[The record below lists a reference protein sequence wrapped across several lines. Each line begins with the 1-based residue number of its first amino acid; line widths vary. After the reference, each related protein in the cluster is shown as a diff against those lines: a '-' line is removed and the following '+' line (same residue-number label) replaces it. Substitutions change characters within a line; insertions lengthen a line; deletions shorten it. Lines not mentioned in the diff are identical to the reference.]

1 MALKIGSKTKVYRP
15 LWAED
20 IIPRISGN
28 LIVKYAQKEYKVIGY
43 HDLPN
48 RLYLQDPQEPDCE
61 LIVEM
66 DKVKPLLRKMDSMT
80 SEEKEYYQSLLDGV
94 ADQTKEVWEVTE
106 WLNRKMFDYK
116 DLISQG
122 LAEKK

>member
-66 DKVKPLLRKMDSMT
+66 DKVKPLLRRMDSMT
-80 SEEKEYYQSLLDGV
+80 YDEKERYQSLLDGV
-94 ADQTKEVWEVTE
+94 TNQTTEVWEVTE
-106 WLNRKMFDYK
+106 WLINKQFDYK
-116 DLISQG
+116 NLIGQG
-122 LAEKK
+122 LAEEK

>member
-1 MALKIGSKTKVYRP
+1 MALRINSKTKVYRP

-28 LIVKYAQKEYKVIGY
+28 LIVKYAQKEYKVIGF

-66 DKVKPLLRKMDSMT
+66 DKVKPLLRKMGSMT
-80 SEEKEYYQSLLDGV
+80 NDEKDYYQSLLDGV
-94 ADQTKEVWEVTE
+94 ADHTIDVWEVTE

-116 DLISQG
+116 DLIGKG
-122 LAEKK
+122 LAEEI